1 MQTNPPPQMTLEL
14 MSTRLKPKEAS
25 RARAPGA
32 SLIHV
37 LDAMRSQGAVIGAPQ
52 SARFAAPPHHTAW
65 TITICVKDARAD
77 LLFFVPDDLS
87 IRSNV

>member
-1 MQTNPPPQMTLEL
+1 MQMKPPPQMTLEL
-14 MSTRLKPKEAS
+14 MSTRLCAKGAS
-25 RARAPGA
+25 RAAAPKA
-32 SLIHV
+32 SLTCV
-37 LDAMRSQGAVIGAPQ
+37 LDAMRAQGAVIGAPQ
-52 SARFAAPPHHTAW
+52 PAPFAAPPQHTAW